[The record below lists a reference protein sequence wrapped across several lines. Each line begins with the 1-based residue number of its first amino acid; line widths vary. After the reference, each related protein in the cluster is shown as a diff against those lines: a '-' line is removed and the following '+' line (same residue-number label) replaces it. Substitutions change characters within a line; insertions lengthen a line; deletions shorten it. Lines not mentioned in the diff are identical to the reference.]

1 MPKTNTPAMSKTR
14 AMREARRCVGGIIRR
29 SRTDYV
35 YFAPYYATKPSGP
48 STECQA
54 DSYPKAVASRSRH
67 VAEIALVLMGYSGQD
82 ASEAAYMAS
91 IYGGSA
97 DAILAEA
104 LADLQA
110 KH

>member
-1 MPKTNTPAMSKTR
+1 MTALSRTA
-14 AMREARRCVGGIIRR
+14 ALREARSAVGGVHRR

-35 YFAPYYATKPSGP
+35 YFAPYYATKLSGP
-48 STECQA
+48 TTECQA

-67 VAEIALVLMGYSGQD
+67 VAEIALVLMGYGGQD

-91 IYGGSA
+91 VDGGSA
-97 DAILAEA
+97 DAILAKA